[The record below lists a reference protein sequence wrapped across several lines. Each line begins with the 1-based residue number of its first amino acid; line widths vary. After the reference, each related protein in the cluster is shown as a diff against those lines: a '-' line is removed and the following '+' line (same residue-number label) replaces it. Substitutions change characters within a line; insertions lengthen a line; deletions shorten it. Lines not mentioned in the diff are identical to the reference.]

1 MTGLELRVEKGVLAS
16 QGSVR
21 VAVLLFVL
29 VEEIPSKVMHRLA
42 REVINELY
50 IPGK

>member
-16 QGSVR
+16 QGSVL
-21 VAVLLFVL
+21 VAVLFVL